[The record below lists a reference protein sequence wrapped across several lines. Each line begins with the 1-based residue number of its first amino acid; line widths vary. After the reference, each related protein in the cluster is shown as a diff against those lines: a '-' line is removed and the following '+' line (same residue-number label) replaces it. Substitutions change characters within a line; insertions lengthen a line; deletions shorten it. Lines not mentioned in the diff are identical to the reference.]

1 METWIYEKDYADG
14 SPRQPIKEETDEI
27 LKALAA
33 SPIFQQLKKQ
43 QNEVLAQIPKIVV
56 PEDKENFEILLSLC
70 ENYAKQHCGAVKG
83 VIDCKTWGANIYVT
97 KQHFFEFENEENLRF
112 LQELSARAD
121 AVTFKI
127 EPDGTMCLDVFICYF
142 EDGTTPD
149 GKTVEDLNEESME
162 LFCEVLSSL
171 PLDKIKTKK
180 DFVQTLLDELA
191 QEGGPHMEG
200 H

>member
-1 METWIYEKDYADG
+1 MKTWIYEKDYSAD
-14 SPRQPIKEETDEI
+14 SPRQLIQEETDEI

-33 SPIFQQLKKQ
+33 LPIFQQLRKQ
-43 QNEVLAQIPKIVV
+43 QDEVLAKIPKIVI

-97 KQHFFEFENEENLRF
+97 KLHFFEFENEENLCF
-112 LQELSARAD
+112 LQELSRRAD

-127 EPDGTMCLDVFICYF
+127 EPDGTLCLDVFICYF
-142 EDGTTPD
+142 EDGTSPD

-162 LFCEVLSSL
+162 LFCEVLSRL
-171 PLDKIKTKK
+171 PLEKIKTKK
-180 DFVQTLLDELA
+180 DFVQILLDELA
-191 QEGGPHMEG
+191 HDGRLQMED